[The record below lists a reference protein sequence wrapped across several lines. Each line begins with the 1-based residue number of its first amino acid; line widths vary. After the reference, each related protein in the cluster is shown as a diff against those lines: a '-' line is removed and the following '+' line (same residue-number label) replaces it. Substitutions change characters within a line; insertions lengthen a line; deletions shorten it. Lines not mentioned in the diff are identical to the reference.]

1 MKRLLIVFLCL
12 VLASCSSDD
21 ENTPSVTINNYFDL
35 NVGNSWT
42 YQNTATQANNSTS
55 GSETLEVSNI
65 ETINNQ
71 DYFSFTQSNIE
82 LPGLIT
88 SILSSGEL
96 YTTANNAQLVF
107 TGDYSFAIDEN
118 LPSFNFQLDEA
129 TIYNQTASL
138 DAAIFTQSNSFTED
152 VQNIPLN
159 FNYTLTIYNRGQLN
173 ELSVQGETYQ
183 NVLITE
189 MVVNASVVA
198 DLGITTQ
205 NVLQDQNVVTI
216 LNYFAPDI
224 GLIKSDV
231 TTLVEFEDIPL
242 LNLPDFS
249 STSSQEL
256 TSFSLNIE

>member
-1 MKRLLIVFLCL
+1 MKRLLVVFMCL
-12 VLASCSSDD
+12 ALASCSSDD
-21 ENTPSVTINNYFDL
+21 ENGSSVTINNYFDL

-42 YQNTATQANNSTS
+42 YQNTATQSNSTTS
-55 GSETLEVSNI
+55 GSETLEVSDI

-71 DYFSFTQSNIE
+71 DYFSFTQTNVE
-82 LPGLIT
+82 QPGLVT

-96 YTTANNAQLVF
+96 YTTANNAQLIF
-107 TGDYSFAIDEN
+107 TGDYSFIINED
-118 LPSFNFQLDEA
+118 LPSFDFQLDEA
-129 TIYNQTASL
+129 MIYNQTASL
-138 DAAIFTQSNSFTED
+138 DAAIYSQSNSFSQV
-152 VQNIPLN
+152 VQSIPLN

-183 NVLITE
+183 NILITE

-242 LNLPDFS
+242 LNLSDFS